1 MQNAA
6 RLRQPFAAGLL
17 AAVLVCGASPQAHA
31 DLWGYVDENG
41 VSHFATEQR
50 DARYTLFFKG
60 RTSLDAQPPAPPGA
74 TPENTRLYQRVANH
88 PNLQRYAPLI
98 DEYAKTH
105 AVDPA
110 LVKAIIAVESGF
122 EPSAVSPKGA
132 VGLMQVIA
140 ATGERYGLAAD
151 RQRSVEQKLAD
162 PATNLR
168 IGTRYLRDLL
178 ARFANDLTLA
188 LAAYNAG
195 EGAVE
200 QYGNRVPPYPETQEY
215 VKLVQQFYALYLP
228 PPPPKPPGKPRL
240 HLAPRTPATEPAR

>member
-1 MQNAA
+1 VGRAT
-6 RLRQPFAAGLL
+6 RAAGLL
-17 AAVLVCGASPQAHA
+17 AAALMCGGPQARA

-41 VSHFATEQR
+41 VAHFATEQR

-60 RTSLDAQPPAPPGA
+60 RTSLDAPPPAPAVNTALEG
-74 TPENTRLYQRVANH
+74 TRLYQRVADH
-88 PNLQRYAPLI
+88 PNLRRYGPLI
-98 DEYAKTH
+98 DQYARTH

-132 VGLMQVIA
+132 VGLMQVIP

-151 RQRSVEQKLAD
+151 RQLSVDQKLAD

-200 QYGNRVPPYPETQEY
+200 RYGNRVPPFPETQEY
-215 VKLVQQFYALYLP
+215 VKLVQQFYTLYRP
-228 PPPPKPPGKPRL
+228 PPPPPSPRKGKPTLILPSRDGL
-240 HLAPRTPATEPAR
+240 

>member
-6 RLRQPFAAGLL
+6 SPRQPFAAGLL
-17 AAVLVCGASPQAHA
+17 AAALAGASPQVRA

-60 RTSLDAQPPAPPGA
+60 RTSLDAPPAPASTGL
-74 TPENTRLYQRVANH
+74 EGTRLYQRVADH
-88 PNLQRYAPLI
+88 PNLRRYAPLI
-98 DEYAKTH
+98 EQYARTH

-110 LVKAIIAVESGF
+110 LVKAIVAVESGF

-132 VGLMQVIA
+132 VGLMQVIP

-215 VKLVQQFYALYLP
+215 VKLVQQFYTLYRP
-228 PPPPKPPGKPRL
+228 PPPPRPPGKPRL
-240 HLAPRTPATEPAR
+240 LLAPRTPAAEPAR

>member
-6 RLRQPFAAGLL
+6 FLRQSHAAGLL
-17 AAVLVCGASPQAHA
+17 ATVLVCGASPQAHA

-60 RTSLDAQPPAPPGA
+60 RTSLDAPPPAPAGTA
-74 TPENTRLYQRVANH
+74 LENTRLYQRVADH
-88 PNLQRYAPLI
+88 PNLRRYAPLI
-98 DEYAKTH
+98 DQYARTH

-132 VGLMQVIA
+132 VGLMQVIP

-151 RQRSVEQKLAD
+151 RERSVEQKLAD

-215 VKLVQQFYALYLP
+215 VKLVQQFYTLYRP

-240 HLAPRTPATEPAR
+240 LLAPRTPPSEPAR

>member
-1 MQNAA
+1 VRRAV
-6 RLRQPFAAGLL
+6 LL
-17 AAVLVCGASPQAHA
+17 AAAIVCGTSPQAHA

-41 VSHFATEQR
+41 VSHFATEKR
-50 DARYTLFFKG
+50 DDRYTLFFKG
-60 RTSLDAQPPAPPGA
+60 RSSLDPPPPAPAPAAGTA
-74 TPENTRLYQRVANH
+74 LQDTRLYQRVANH
-88 PNLQRYAPLI
+88 PNLLRYAPLI
-98 DEYAKTH
+98 DELARVH
-105 AVDPA
+105 ALDPA

-132 VGLMQVIA
+132 VGLMQVIP
-140 ATGERYGLAAD
+140 ATGMRYGLAAD
-151 RQRSVEQKLAD
+151 RHRTVEQKLAD

-200 QYGNRVPPYPETQEY
+200 RYGNRVPPFPETQEY
-215 VKLVQQFYALYLP
+215 VRLVQQFHLLYRP
-228 PPPPKPPGKPRL
+228 PPPPPAPRKGKPVLILPSRDG
-240 HLAPRTPATEPAR
+240 P